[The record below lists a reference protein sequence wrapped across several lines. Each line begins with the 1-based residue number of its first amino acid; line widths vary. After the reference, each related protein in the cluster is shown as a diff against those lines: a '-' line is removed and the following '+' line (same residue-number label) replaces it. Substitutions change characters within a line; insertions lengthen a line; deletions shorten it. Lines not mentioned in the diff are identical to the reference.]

1 MQWEREARDARR
13 GLWLSDNPKKPWEWK
28 RDHPR
33 NAKKQDCIQVYLI
46 IDAANKIKP
55 TMLELC
61 EMSYIWVL

>member
-46 IDAANKIKP
+46 IDAAN
-55 TMLELC
+55 
-61 EMSYIWVL
+61 